1 MLKNAFADIIVLSHK
16 YLRGQMEKV
25 GDKIFK
31 LRVKQKMS
39 QEQLGARIGVTRQ
52 TISQWEANRRNIQA
66 IKVILICN
74 VFEVP
79 LEHFVVGD
87 NLEEIGITL
96 PKDGKVV
103 DLFKEIV
110 QRVKIKNELEKQRR
124 AEGLLVDDAEDEEKE
139 NPPEIIDMLTKS
151 DSEIVDLYRDKLK
164 ERFERAE
171 ALRRKKAN
179 ADKKVVTEKKLKD
192 MTLDEQIE
200 VLSSPVF
207 TTIDTDIVGSTP
219 FLDKIANKITEEE
232 KISAAKIEEVEEKE
246 DLTEAS
252 AETENKVADA
262 VAEEEEQVAC
272 ADACAEVAGAF
283 GDVDTIADQNPAR
296 KKMSN
301 KAKAWVISFMIPISI
316 VLITIF
322 GISISMLPIHDH
334 VRIAYSV
341 SYNFG
346 PRNICKIIIGFIV
359 VMWIVAIMAKIIY
372 KILEK
377 IDVKRNKIKR

>member
-103 DLFKEIV
+103 DLFKETV

-124 AEGLLVDDAEDEEKE
+124 AEGLLVDDEEEEEK
-139 NPPEIIDMLTKS
+139 NPPEVIDMLTKS

-246 DLTEAS
+246 DLTDAS

-262 VAEEEEQVAC
+262 VAEEEEHVAC

-283 GDVDTIADQNPAR
+283 GDVETIADQNPAR
-296 KKMSN
+296 RKMSN

-316 VLITIF
+316 VLITVF
-322 GISISMLPIHDH
+322 
-334 VRIAYSV
+334 SV
-341 SYNFG
+341 LARNFAIYTSETCITSSSTYDFG
-346 PRNICKIIIGFIV
+346 PSNICKIIIGFIV

>member
-103 DLFKEIV
+103 DLFKETV

-124 AEGLLVDDAEDEEKE
+124 AEGLLVDDEEEEEK
-139 NPPEIIDMLTKS
+139 NPPEVIDMLTKS

-171 ALRRKKAN
+171 ALRKKKAN
-179 ADKKVVTEKKLKD
+179 ADKKVVSEKKLKD

-252 AETENKVADA
+252 AEAENKVAEA

-283 GDVDTIADQNPAR
+283 GDVETIADQNPAR
-296 KKMSN
+296 RKMSN

-316 VLITIF
+316 VLITVFSVLARTLEIYTSETY
-322 GISISMLPIHDH
+322 ISSSSTYD
-334 VRIAYSV
+334 
-341 SYNFG
+341 FG
-346 PRNICKIIIGFIV
+346 PSNICKIIIGFIV

>member
-31 LRVKQKMS
+31 LRVKKKMS

-103 DLFKEIV
+103 DLFKETV

-139 NPPEIIDMLTKS
+139 NPPEIIDMLTKT

-232 KISAAKIEEVEEKE
+232 KISAAKVEEKE
-246 DLTEAS
+246 DLTEAT
-252 AETENKVADA
+252 AEAENKVADADA
-262 VAEEEEQVAC
+262 VAEEEKQVAC

-283 GDVDTIADQNPAR
+283 GDVETIADQNPAR
-296 KKMSN
+296 RKMSN
-301 KAKAWVISFMIPISI
+301 KAKAWLISFMIPISI

-322 GISISMLPIHDH
+322 GISISMFPLHDH
-334 VRIAYSV
+334 GFV
-341 SYNFG
+341 SYSSTFDFG

-377 IDVKRNKIKR
+377 NDGKRNKIKR

>member
-52 TISQWEANRRNIQA
+52 TISQWEANIRNIQA

-103 DLFKEIV
+103 DLFKETV

-124 AEGLLVDDAEDEEKE
+124 AEGLLVDDEEEEEK
-139 NPPEIIDMLTKS
+139 NPPEVIDMLTKS

-171 ALRRKKAN
+171 ALRKKKAN
-179 ADKKVVTEKKLKD
+179 ADKKVVSEKKLKD

-262 VAEEEEQVAC
+262 VAEEEEHVAC

-283 GDVDTIADQNPAR
+283 GAVDNIADQNPAR
-296 KKMSN
+296 RKMSN
-301 KAKAWVISFMIPISI
+301 KAKAWLISFMIPISI

-322 GISISMLPIHDH
+322 GISISMFPIHDH
-334 VRIAYSV
+334 GFV
-341 SYNFG
+341 SYSSTFDFG

>member
-103 DLFKEIV
+103 DLFKETV

-262 VAEEEEQVAC
+262 VAEEEEHVAC

-283 GDVDTIADQNPAR
+283 GAVDNIADQNSAR

-316 VLITIF
+316 VLIMVFSVILNMYQFIDKPYMT
-322 GISISMLPIHDH
+322 
-334 VRIAYSV
+334 YS
-341 SYNFG
+341 STYDFG

>member
-31 LRVKQKMS
+31 LRVKKKMS

-103 DLFKEIV
+103 DLFKETV

-139 NPPEIIDMLTKS
+139 NPPEIIDMLTKTY
-151 DSEIVDLYRDKLK
+151 SEIVDLYRDKLK

-232 KISAAKIEEVEEKE
+232 KISAAKVEEKE

-252 AETENKVADA
+252 AEAENKVADADA
-262 VAEEEEQVAC
+262 VAEEEKQVAC

-283 GDVDTIADQNPAR
+283 GDVETIADQNPAR
-296 KKMSN
+296 RKMSN
-301 KAKAWVISFMIPISI
+301 KAKAWLISFMIPISI

-322 GISISMLPIHDH
+322 GISISMFPLHDH
-334 VRIAYSV
+334 GFV
-341 SYNFG
+341 SYSSTFDFG

-377 IDVKRNKIKR
+377 NDGKRNKIKR